1 MEFMIQQ
8 VLLVCPHV
16 SLQDAERD
24 LLITNDPQKTI
35 NRIFDGHFLEG
46 APSHIEDR
54 GPHQTLS
61 SPSNTPACPEAE
73 TTLNAVQ
80 SSSTPGTSQSAG
92 EIQSLAFDDITVR
105 EEGNSMLPS
114 KFTQRP
120 EDRLKPAHGK
130 ASPIS
135 ISSSDD
141 NDHEEDALPE
151 INFSSSATLHDNNG
165 LSLSSPG
172 SREYGQSMPLK
183 ALSQKATSESISSR
197 SWHTEGHTTIPST
210 YSYHDNSDSKESHSD
225 RDSITL
231 DSSGSKMVKQ
241 KQPKTICLDSD
252 SSSSSDEE
260 EHLQLGL
267 LQRLHQ
273 RNKTLSAGETGTSQD
288 DSLRT
293 GSPMRAK
300 KAMPML
306 PEERRVKSV
315 KDVIF
320 GKAASSHDVSDSEE
334 SITDVADDSSE
345 RSCSTTCTDRV
356 SSVSTVT
363 KSYDSQA
370 PSSQDSCAL
379 SSAIQRRPRRTPE
392 EVAAAKMQA
401 LERKMAKDRQ
411 RQERTQ
417 LLEEKKQQKLR
428 EAEQR
433 KMMRDAKKAERPEEC
448 LKHLTAVLDTQ
459 VIEDSGGAQILSRLQ
474 ALGCKYVIEAQA
486 IPSCIS
492 WRRSVM
498 EANLGEDIELGTLM
512 KTTEER
518 EALVIV
524 PVEDFVEMVH
534 AFKAE
539 QRGEGSPGDMPLSS
553 HVTQLQVQLGG
564 VMPTL
569 VVQGMEKYFRSK
581 KNASQRQYRN
591 AVLGVSEDERQ
602 RGKKRK
608 RKPEDVDILVSR
620 VEVEEALVDLQ
631 IRLSCNVRLVET
643 ADQLA
648 DLIAMF
654 TKAVAETPFKRKRDA
669 AKFSFHVHTNWAGGV
684 RVTKDGQGLLKV
696 WKQQFMQFRNVS
708 PEIAS
713 AVVSQYPSPQLLM
726 QAYKRCPNEDAAKK
740 LLQDIVVRRGEGVLA
755 TSRRVG
761 PELSKRV
768 YNFFTSRDGE
778 MGL

>member
-1 MEFMIQQ
+1 MNSQ
-8 VLLVCPHV
+8 
-16 SLQDAERD
+16 
-24 LLITNDPQKTI
+24 
-35 NRIFDGHFLEG
+35 FLEG
-46 APSHIEDR
+46 IPSHIEDR
-54 GPHQTLS
+54 EPHQTLS
-61 SPSNTPACPEAE
+61 SPDSPSNAPVCREE
-73 TTLNAVQ
+73 KRTLNAIQ

-92 EIQSLAFDDITVR
+92 EIQNLASDDITVR

-114 KFTQRP
+114 KFTQGP
-120 EDRLKPAHGK
+120 KDRLKPAHGK

-135 ISSSDD
+135 VSSSDD
-141 NDHEEDALPE
+141 SDHEGDALPV
-151 INFSSSATLHDNNG
+151 INFSSSATLHDNSE

-172 SREYGQSMPLK
+172 SREHGQSMPVK
-183 ALSQKATSESISSR
+183 TLSQKATSESISSR

-225 RDSITL
+225 RDSISL
-231 DSSGSKMVKQ
+231 DSSGNKIMEQ

-273 RNKTLSAGETGTSQD
+273 TNKTLSAGETGTSQD
-288 DSLRT
+288 DSSRT
-293 GSPMRAK
+293 GSSMRAK

-306 PEERRVKSV
+306 PDERRVKSV
-315 KDVIF
+315 KDAIF
-320 GKAASSHDVSDSEE
+320 GKAASCHDVSDSEE
-334 SITDVADDSSE
+334 SIMDVADDSSE
-345 RSCSTTCTDRV
+345 RSCSTTCTDKT
-356 SSVSTVT
+356 SSVSMVT
-363 KSYDSQA
+363 ESCDSQA
-370 PSSQDSCAL
+370 PFSQDSCAS
-379 SSAIQRRPRRTPE
+379 SSASQRRPRRTPE
-392 EVAAAKMQA
+392 EVAAAKLQA
-401 LERKMAKDRQ
+401 LERKAAKDRQ

-417 LLEEKKQQKLR
+417 LLEEKKRQKQR

-433 KMMRDAKKAERPEEC
+433 KMMRDAKKSERPEEC
-448 LKHLTAVLDTQ
+448 LKHLTAVLDNQ

-512 KTTEER
+512 KTIDER

-524 PVEDFVEMVH
+524 PVADFVEMVH

-539 QRGEGSPGDMPLSS
+539 QRGERSPGDMPLSS
-553 HVTQLQVQLGG
+553 HVSELKVQLGG

-591 AVLGVSEDERQ
+591 AVLGVPEDERQ
-602 RGKKRK
+602 RGRKRK

-713 AVVSQYPSPQLLM
+713 AVVSQYPSPQLLV